1 MVKVPEKFGLEKKTK
16 PVPEKVTVSVPVKF
30 DTSTGKFPGIWY
42 RSFWVVPVLLPEKI
56 GHGKEYRYRY
66 RKKVPVPEKIWVSSH
81 SASHSLVFSILQTS
95 IFLT

>member
-42 RSFWVVPVLLPEKI
+42 RSF
-56 GHGKEYRYRY
+56 
-66 RKKVPVPEKIWVSSH
+66 
-81 SASHSLVFSILQTS
+81 
-95 IFLT
+95 